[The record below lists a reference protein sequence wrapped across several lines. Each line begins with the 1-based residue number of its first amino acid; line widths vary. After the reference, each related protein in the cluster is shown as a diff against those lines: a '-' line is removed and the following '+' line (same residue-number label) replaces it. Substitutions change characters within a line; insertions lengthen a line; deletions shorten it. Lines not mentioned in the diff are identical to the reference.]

1 MARKSTAR
9 LWKNAKNPNQKWR
22 DRIYI
27 TLADGSSK
35 EVVGY
40 GATKKAAT
48 DALYAK
54 VDVLLGMDSP
64 KVRSQYT
71 FGQMMEEFQE
81 RERIVKGWA
90 KTTEFNYRR
99 YYTTHLQPVL
109 EDKVLLEVTAD
120 DMRLIISG
128 LLERGD
134 VAMAKIVQSFVK
146 RALYWLKD
154 AYPELYADMMLK
166 PEQLPPIR
174 AAKADAKPEPPI
186 WTEDQVRVFLGHMRK
201 LYAKRMFYAAYPF
214 FNVALMAGLR
224 TGEILGL
231 ERQNLVSK
239 QVGNKHIWHLQV
251 RQQYATIGGRS
262 FRAAPKSRAGIR
274 DVPIADTLA
283 HVLQAH
289 MERVDTHYVNA
300 QATSLII
307 PTKKG
312 KQQSLTSMRDAKN
325 AVIEELGLPMVHTHH
340 MRKIFA
346 THLTKRLIKQ
356 GTYNPKIV
364 AKILG
369 HANTK
374 VALQVYTQIIDEDFS
389 SALVDFAEDLESI
402 G

>member
-1 MARKSTAR
+1 MSRKSTAR
-9 LWKNAKNPNQKWR
+9 LWKSAKNPNQKWR
-22 DRIYI
+22 DRITV
-27 TLADGSSK
+27 TLPDGSSR

-54 VDVLLGMDSP
+54 VDKLLGMESP
-64 KVRSQYT
+64 SVRSQYT
-71 FGQMMEEFQE
+71 FGQMMEEFLE

-99 YYTTHLQPVL
+99 YYTTHLQTPL
-109 EDKVLLEVTAD
+109 EGKLVLEVTAD
-120 DMRLIISG
+120 NIRLIVSG

-134 VAMAKIVQSFVK
+134 VAIAKIVQAFVK
-146 RALYWLKD
+146 RALYWLKE
-154 AYPELYADMMLK
+154 AYPELYADIKLK

-174 AAKADAKPEPPI
+174 AAKTNAKPNPPI
-186 WTEDQVRVFLGHMRK
+186 WTEGQVRMFLGYMRE
-201 LYAKRMFYAAYPF
+201 LYATRTFYAAYPF

-231 ERQNLVSK
+231 ERRNLVSK
-239 QVGNKHIWHLQV
+239 QVGDKHIWHLQV

-262 FRAAPKSRAGIR
+262 YRSAPKSRAGVR

-289 MERVDTHYVNA
+289 MERVDKHYVNA
-300 QATSLII
+300 QPTPLII
-307 PTKKG
+307 PTAKG
-312 KQQSLTSMRDAKN
+312 KQQSLTNMRSAKN

-389 SALVDFAEDLESI
+389 SALVDFAEDVEFT